1 LIGSDSSPRCRRRK
15 AKRDP
20 WHFSEDAAL
29 KPMKESS
36 AELIEGSALDNVRR
50 YIRILVDI
58 GRLAGE
64 KADLIAF

>member
-1 LIGSDSSPRCRRRK
+1 
-15 AKRDP
+15 
-20 WHFSEDAAL
+20 
-29 KPMKESS
+29 MKESS